1 MRMDNRLK
9 SIYYGKK
16 HIRGKGYYARLRFG
30 IILLLALALAFPQ
43 LPAASVQAAG
53 APNMANLVVF
63 VRYQSDTRDVYNA
76 SQSFSSGYEIHNWQ
90 EIKKMYSI
98 GNGNTGNNSFSSYIS
113 AISEGQVNVT
123 NYFPQESADGSGVA
137 VLTLS
142 QDHYDIDAQIVT
154 EVLQA
159 IQNGTIPID
168 TVNNKMDNCDAG
180 VLDNLTVIVQGED
193 INGNTHSFRAQYGG
207 TETIG
212 GLRVVN
218 YNMMPSGVLVDPDAG
233 IKVGGQQGTI
243 AHEFLHTLGM
253 PDLYRFS
260 GNGVPV
266 GMWDVMAAHT
276 SMLQYPL
283 SYLRAQQGWVTMET
297 ITQSGTYS
305 LTAVTE
311 SGGNKV
317 FALKTPLSDSEI
329 ICLEYRMK
337 RKNMDEFDYSIP
349 SSGLLMYRVDTKVP
363 DRTNSADDNYIYV
376 YRPGVT
382 NPESADDVDAYGQN
396 LVNQAALDVSQ
407 GETEYGSTD
416 LSADFTHNTLYYS
429 DGSNSGIRLSDLQL
443 SADQTQLT
451 FTVTFADYGSDTS
464 WEKVGDT
471 VSNKAAGDSV
481 LYIDPATG
489 KVYMTV
495 VESENGWSYI
505 LRVKSWNGTSW
516 EQLGADINGVP
527 VSCEAALA
535 VCGGV
540 PYLAYSHSGNLIYC
554 SFDGANW
561 NPMAASSS
569 GSYTYN
575 IQLIVDGN
583 KLYSAYEEEISG
595 GRKLVIKDVTENRL
609 IADTLTVGGYAGFGN
624 PALTMHGG
632 SFYVNYTD
640 FGDGKTH
647 IKSCDAS
654 GGWNNVFDP
663 SAEQS
668 NCHQLVSQGN
678 KLYAFAG
685 SGQNGSVLAVFDGSG
700 WTELP
705 LPDVR
710 NYFEASMN
718 VINDKVYLTYYDTQ
732 EKKGKVLRITG
743 QTVEVYCDNVGGNLQ
758 ALSADAYNDWLYT
771 VSRPE
776 NTTIVAVRK
785 KSVTTPGNTGTPGD
799 TTVPVP
805 PVQPTEPPTQPTN
818 PPVQPTNPPVQPTE
832 PPTIPEEPS
841 GTELTVVLT
850 PPAGY
855 NDNHVYVDGV
865 RYEAV
870 KAGNGYSL
878 QLPDASGKTAVM
890 YCYNAGNVPIGM
902 YVWKLSWKGNMCT
915 ATALSGLQDL
925 LSYHGFSIRTQGSAG
940 IRFKSGIDSD
950 LRQRLIGGRVDG
962 CRLVEYGTL
971 MMTKE
976 NSEIYPFV
984 KDGIKV
990 ASGRSYWQENGKV
1003 YDKVLETVG
1012 GRKRF
1017 ASVLVDL
1024 KSNMYARDLSF
1035 RAYAILECDG
1045 QTFIVYGPPVS
1056 RSVYTVAKQVQA
1068 KGEFA
1073 PGTGG
1078 YNFVQGII
1086 DSVEGR

>member
-1 MRMDNRLK
+1 MRMDKGLKGIFCNRK
-9 SIYYGKK
+9 
-16 HIRGKGYYARLRFG
+16 IRGKGLYARICFG
-30 IILLLALALAFPQ
+30 VILLLSLSLVFPQ

-90 EIKKMYSI
+90 EIKKMYNT
-98 GNGNTGNNSFSSYIS
+98 GNGNDGNNSFSSYIS

-123 NYFPQESADGSGVA
+123 NYFPQEYADGSGVA
-137 VLTLS
+137 VFTLS
-142 QDHYDIDAQIVT
+142 QDHYDIDSQIVT
-154 EVLQA
+154 EVLLA

-180 VLDNLTVIVQGED
+180 VLDNLTVIVQGDD

-218 YNMMPSGVLVDPDAG
+218 YNMMPSGTLFKEDAS
-233 IKVGGQQGTI
+233 IKAGGQQGTI

-253 PDLYRFS
+253 PDLYRYS
-260 GNGVPV
+260 GDGVPV
-266 GMWDVMAAHT
+266 GMWDVMAANT
-276 SMLQYPL
+276 SFLQYPL
-283 SYLRAQQGWVTMET
+283 SYLRAQQGWVAMDT
-297 ITQSGTYS
+297 ITQSGTYT

-317 FALKTPLSDSEI
+317 FLLKTPLSDSEF
-329 ICLEYRMK
+329 ICLEYRLK
-337 RKNMDEFDYSIP
+337 PATWNEFDYSIP
-349 SSGLLMYRVDTKVP
+349 SSGLLMYRVDTKVEGLK
-363 DRTNSADDNYIYV
+363 NSAGENYIYV

-382 NPESADDVDAYGQN
+382 HPELAEDKDVNGRN
-396 LVNQAALDVSQ
+396 LVNQAALDVAN

-416 LSADFTHNTLYYS
+416 LSADFTQNTLYYS

-443 SADQTQLT
+443 SADQKQLT

-464 WEKVGDT
+464 WEKVGDN
-471 VSNKAAGDSV
+471 VSNKAAGNST
-481 LYIDPATG
+481 LYLDPATG
-489 KVYMTV
+489 KAYMAV
-495 VESENGWSYI
+495 VESENGWSHI
-505 LRVKSWNGTSW
+505 LRVKTWNGTSW
-516 EQLGADINGVP
+516 EQLGADINGVN
-527 VSCEAALA
+527 VSCETALA
-535 VCGGV
+535 VCDGV
-540 PYLAYSHSGNLIYC
+540 PYLAYADSGNLIYC
-554 SFDGANW
+554 SFDGINW
-561 NPMAASSS
+561 NPMAASLS
-569 GSYTYN
+569 GSYTYS
-575 IQLIVDGN
+575 IQLMVDGS
-583 KLYSAYEEEISG
+583 KLYSAYEEDISG
-595 GRKLVIKDVTENRL
+595 GRRLVVKDVKDNRVVT
-609 IADTLTVGGYAGFGN
+609 DTLTVAGYAGFGN
-624 PALTMHGG
+624 PDLSMYGG

-640 FGDGKTH
+640 FGDGKTY

-654 GGWNNVFDP
+654 GVWNNVWGI
-663 SAEQS
+663 SVGQA

-685 SGQNGSVLAVFDGSG
+685 NGQNGSALAVFDGSV
-700 WTELP
+700 WTELS
-705 LPDVR
+705 LPSVN
-710 NYFEASMN
+710 NYFEVSMN

-758 ALSADAYNDWLYT
+758 ALSADSYNDWLYT
-771 VSRPE
+771 VSQPE
-776 NTTIVAVRK
+776 NTTFVAVRK

-799 TTVPVP
+799 TVIPTPP
-805 PVQPTEPPTQPTN
+805 PVQPTDPPIQPTDPPT
-818 PPVQPTNPPVQPTE
+818 V
-832 PPTIPEEPS
+832 PEELMVALAPPS
-841 GTELTVVLT
+841 GYDD
-850 PPAGY
+850 P
-855 NDNHVYVDGV
+855 DIYVDGV

-870 KAGNGYSL
+870 KDERGYSL
-878 QLPDASGKTAVM
+878 KLPDASGKTAVM
-890 YCYNAGNVPIGM
+890 YCYNANNVPTGM
-902 YVWKLSWKGNMCT
+902 YVWKLSWQGNMCT
-915 ATALSGLQDL
+915 ATALPGLQDL

-940 IRFKSGIDSD
+940 IRFKSGIDSN
-950 LRQRLIGGRVDG
+950 LRQQLIEGRVDG

-984 KDGIKV
+984 KDGTKV

-1035 RAYAILECDG
+1035 RAYAILDCDG
-1045 QTFIVYGPPVS
+1045 QTLIVYGPPVS

-1073 PGTGG
+1073 PGTSG